1 MIRLDTMAAAMES
14 EIERLANELALSEFF
29 FNLDNDFHDI
39 QKTTDDTFA
48 YNATG
53 VQVQNTWELPIVV
66 QWPNSTIKF
75 RFSTRPG
82 DIHFGKSKSSTV
94 ASFVF
99 GMNINHAN

>member
-1 MIRLDTMAAAMES
+1 MAAAMES